1 MVLADVDISQS
12 IQRMLTEFFAFIP
25 EFLAAIAILIIGYFI
40 ARVIGNVVARVLA
53 RASLDTTATS
63 GQTGAWVENLTSSP
77 SRLVGKLAFWAVFL
91 GVISLAVSVL
101 GINALTEF
109 VGAIF
114 AYLPNVIA
122 AVLIF
127 LVAGAIAAGVA
138 TLATKFM
145 GDTPTG
151 KVVATVAPILVM
163 TIATFMIL
171 EQLKIAHDIVV
182 TTYTL
187 LLGAVGRARLSAR
200 IRPRGSRRGGPDAGG
215 RVPEGSAEQGADQT
229 GLRAGQGAS
238 PAGGT
243 AEEGRGGAGPGGSGP
258 RPSYAACGDDGCG
271 HRHDPGP
278 LVIARGGGSG
288 RPLSALSAAV
298 DRDRDVERDLV
309 ALRQLLLQ
317 AGQYELERPAPLR

>member
-40 ARVIGNVVARVLA
+40 ARVIGNVVARILG
-53 RASLDTTATS
+53 RAGLDTTATS
-63 GQTGAWVENLTSSP
+63 GQTGAWVRKVTSSP

-187 LLGAVGRARLSAR
+187 LLGAVALGSALAF
-200 IRPRGSRRGGPDAGG
+200 GLGG
-215 RVPEGSAEQGADQT
+215 RDVAARMLEGAYQKGQQNKEQIKQDF
-229 GLRAGQGAS
+229 
-238 PAGGT
+238 
-243 AEEGRGGAGPGGSGP
+243 
-258 RPSYAACGDDGCG
+258 
-271 HRHDPGP
+271 
-278 LVIARGGGSG
+278 ARGK
-288 RPLSALSAAV
+288 
-298 DRDRDVERDLV
+298 E
-309 ALRQLLLQ
+309 Q
-317 AGQYELERPAPLR
+317 AQREAQQKKDELERGQVDQDLAPRPQPATTMAVDTGTTQVR